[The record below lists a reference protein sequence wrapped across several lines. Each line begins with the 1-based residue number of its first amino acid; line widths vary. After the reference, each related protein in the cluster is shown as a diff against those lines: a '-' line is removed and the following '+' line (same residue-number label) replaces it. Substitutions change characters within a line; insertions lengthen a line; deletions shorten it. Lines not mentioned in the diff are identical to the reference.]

1 MKNPHTG
8 KILGVE
14 TYVFVAEKAQIH
26 VKSAY
31 NGEESAEII
40 FGDALVAQDVVESY
54 EIHHNEVEKFN
65 VRSGSEGFGA
75 VIPAGLIDDKEFEL
89 LSSSVEIEEKDLP
102 FCLDPYKHCGPGC
115 GDGMGKGGGTPINR
129 LDSCCR
135 SHDRCWSN
143 FGAWDPCCDR
153 DVVRCAQQNWSV
165 DPVTAAAVQAAFL
178 YNSKKC

>member
-1 MKNPHTG
+1 MTAFINGKYLDVNEVLAQQIFNKEGVKDLLDTLNVSEGDFHTKSGYAFDMKNPHTG

-102 FCLDPYKHCGPGC
+102 FCLDPYKHCGPG
-115 GDGMGKGGGTPINR
+115 
-129 LDSCCR
+129 
-135 SHDRCWSN
+135 
-143 FGAWDPCCDR
+143 
-153 DVVRCAQQNWSV
+153 
-165 DPVTAAAVQAAFL
+165 
-178 YNSKKC
+178 